1 MKNQIVKKLFVV
13 SVVASLFLVG
23 CGGTNNETANSET
36 NTEVNTEVNVETN
49 ADVNMEVPN
58 SEVGTND
65 DETAEVEA
73 SGIDEW
79 VYAYT
84 WQLPE
89 GVTGKTDK
97 YTHAAYP
104 DWSQNR
110 THFVGEENGFIMDF
124 KWEGPL
130 TLGESAS
137 KSTDGNTLWL
147 ETKNNDYRLVAWVD
161 DLTDEADWAK
171 NADKE
176 TIISWVNSVSYIDGE
191 FYEEK
196 ETDEGYKVI
205 FKVSNEEYT
214 GYVCFIDD
222 YERLEAHQFFYL
234 EKTEIFDN
242 ERALNVV
249 NSIFC
254 ITDYVG

>member
-1 MKNQIVKKLFVV
+1 MKKIWKALVTAALLAAL
-13 SVVASLFLVG
+13 SLSLVA
-23 CGGTNNETANSET
+23 CGGNETNDETKPSNSEVNIETSNSET
-36 NTEVNTEVNVETN
+36 NSEGDDTANTEGNAGADTDENV
-49 ADVNMEVPN
+49 DK
-58 SEVGTND
+58 
-65 DETAEVEA
+65 
-73 SGIDEW
+73 W
-79 VYAYT
+79 VYSHT
-84 WQLPE
+84 WKLPE
-89 GVTGKTDK
+89 GMVGSTEK
-97 YTHAAYP
+97 YTNATQP
-104 DWSQNR
+104 EWSQNR

-130 TLGESAS
+130 ALGECAA

-147 ETKNNDYRLVAWVD
+147 ETRNDDYRLAAWVD
-161 DLTDEADWAK
+161 GLDDEADWAK

-176 TIISWVNSVSYIDGE
+176 TIIGWVNSVEYIDND

-196 ETDEGYKVI
+196 ETEEGYKVI

-222 YERLEAHQFFYL
+222 YERLQAHQFIYL

-242 ERALNVV
+242 DRALKVV